1 MRLALREVYL
11 TFTRAPL
18 MAMLGVDCG
27 PVRLPLTQPSAAQLV
42 TVRAQL
48 TEIGFFDFACRPV
61 S

>member
-1 MRLALREVYL
+1 
-11 TFTRAPL
+11 

-27 PVRLPLTQPSAAQLV
+27 PVRLPLMQPSAAQLV

-61 S
+61 A